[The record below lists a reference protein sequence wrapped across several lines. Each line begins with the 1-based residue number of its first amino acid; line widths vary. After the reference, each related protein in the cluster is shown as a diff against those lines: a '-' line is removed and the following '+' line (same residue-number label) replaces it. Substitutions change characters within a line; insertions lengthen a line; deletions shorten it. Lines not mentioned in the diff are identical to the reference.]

1 MKLGLLRCKLS
12 FVLRCNSG
20 ERLTMPVKNLLESIE
35 AGAARGELIAVV
47 RALNAGSGMSATV
60 TVSHGEL
67 FPPLADR
74 RLADQLLAAVENL
87 VARGGVADLVD
98 ALDEQGS
105 LVTLAIE
112 IIKPKLELLIF
123 GAGHVGQAVALI
135 GALIGYDVTVV
146 DDREEFASR
155 KRLPDPRIGLLVSDY
170 ASAAGKLTISSSTV
184 IVIVTRGHQYDEL
197 CLKNVVGS
205 NAVYIGMIGSRRRV
219 LSVFKKLAGEGFSE
233 RDLQRVHAPIGL
245 RIGAKSPQEI
255 AVSILAE
262 IIDHV
267 NNPKREHKGERN
279 GI

>member
-1 MKLGLLRCKLS
+1 M
-12 FVLRCNSG
+12 
-20 ERLTMPVKNLLESIE
+20 
-35 AGAARGELIAVV
+35 
-47 RALNAGSGMSATV
+47 
-60 TVSHGEL
+60 
-67 FPPLADR
+67 
-74 RLADQLLAAVENL
+74 AAVENL
-87 VARGGVADLVD
+87 AARGGVADLVD

-105 LVTLAIE
+105 PVSLAIE

-123 GAGHVGQAVALI
+123 GAGHVGQAVAVI

-170 ASAAGKLTISSSTV
+170 ASAAGKLTISAGTV

-205 NAVYIGMIGSRRRV
+205 NAAYIGMIGSRRRV

-233 RDLQRVHAPIGL
+233 IDLQRVHAPIGL
-245 RIGAKSPQEI
+245 RIGARSPQEI

-267 NNPKREHKGERN
+267 SNPKHEHKGETN